1 MNLKNDFID
10 TINKIDLKSILGR
23 RFLLIVIMMV
33 ATLCMVVLNVS
44 ASISPD
50 LVQEE
55 LEVGECYTVTKTVDI
70 PPVPPKAD
78 VVFAFDLTGSMG
90 DILSTAKSKAGEIM
104 DTLIDSY
111 PGVSFNFGVMSYM
124 DYPHLYISNC
134 GPPSNYGDPGDYAY
148 SLDQPL
154 TNSTTAVTTAINSLS
169 LGSGGDGPEDY
180 TRIFY
185 ESYADSNI
193 GWRVGAKKLLVNF
206 ADNVP
211 HDCNLNEGVSSG
223 TWITGGDPG
232 RDEIM
237 FTSDDLDL
245 QDVLASMNSSGVSLI
260 ECHTTSDYINY
271 WNYWTGLTGG
281 SVLITNSSN
290 LVDDVVNAITSEL
303 TTPKLYDLHLEVI
316 TPGYGSWLDSVIP
329 SSYPEVDTGTNVI
342 FEETI
347 CVPIGTPPGYY
358 TFIVSAVD
366 GDGVDYGNQT
376 NEITV
381 INNPPVVSDIQ
392 DQTIAEGGSFAQV
405 NLDDYVEDVEDPDED
420 IVWTHSGEVELIVD
434 ITNRIATITIPN
446 PDWNGA
452 ETITFIAEDTGGL
465 TDSDDATFTAT
476 ADNDPP
482 VVSDIPDQ
490 TIQEG
495 QTFTTIV
502 LDNYVTD
509 TDNTDAEMTW
519 TYSGNS
525 ELTVDIDED
534 RIATIIIPSPDWY
547 GEEIITFRATDPGLL
562 WDEDAATFNVTFVNN
577 PPNTPSDPDPGDG
590 ETNVILNPTLSVY
603 VSDPNGDTMNVSF
616 YNADDDSLIGTASA
630 VSSGSNTS
638 VTWSGRSYSTTY
650 SWYAIANDSL
660 LNNKS
665 DTWSFT
671 TKEQSSPPS
680 SSATNDPTADAGG
693 PYYGFVDEEIEF
705 DGTNSKDND
714 ENGASIVQYDWKFF
728 DGDTWHNGLGANP
741 THTYEAKGEYTV
753 SLRVTDDEGSTAT
766 DTATVYITTSNNP
779 PTQPTLDG
787 PTFGHKQTPLDYD
800 VVSTDLDN
808 DTIRYIFDWGDNT
821 NTTTEYFTNG
831 TTATQNH
838 SWPTYGNYLITVY
851 AEDINNAISA
861 TTTYT
866 VLIDVHLIDDEI
878 KGDLIDPDSDDTW
891 EVFYNDTTGN
901 QTDVKKENDNY
912 LIDSDGDGK
921 WDHVYNLVEGL
932 STYFDYVYQK
942 YLKIYTEADK
952 TPGFEI
958 ISVLAMMALVL
969 IILRRRR

>member
-1 MNLKNDFID
+1 MNLKNNFID
-10 TINKIDLKSILGR
+10 TINKINLKSILGR

-55 LEVGECYTVTKTVDI
+55 LEVGECYTVTKTVEI
-70 PPVPPKAD
+70 PLIPPKAD
-78 VVFAFDLTGSMG
+78 VVFAFDLTSSMG
-90 DILSTAKSKAGEIM
+90 DILSTAKLKAGQIM
-104 DTLIDSY
+104 NTLITSY
-111 PGVSFNFGVMSYM
+111 PGVSFTFGVMSYM
-124 DYPHLYISNC
+124 DYPHFYIPNC

-154 TNSTTAVTTAINSLS
+154 TNSMTAVTTAINSLS
-169 LGSGGDGPEDY
+169 LGIGGDGPEDY

-193 GWRVGAKKLLVNF
+193 GWRAGAKKLLANF

-223 TWITGGDPG
+223 TWVTGGDPG
-232 RDEIM
+232 RDENM

-245 QDVLASMNSSGVSLI
+245 QDVLASMNSSGVTLI

-381 INNPPVVSDIQ
+381 N
-392 DQTIAEGGSFAQV
+392 A
-405 NLDDYVEDVEDPDED
+405 
-420 IVWTHSGEVELIVD
+420 
-434 ITNRIATITIPN
+434 
-446 PDWNGA
+446 
-452 ETITFIAEDTGGL
+452 
-465 TDSDDATFTAT
+465 
-476 ADNDPP
+476 
-482 VVSDIPDQ
+482 
-490 TIQEG
+490 
-495 QTFTTIV
+495 
-502 LDNYVTD
+502 
-509 TDNTDAEMTW
+509 
-519 TYSGNS
+519 
-525 ELTVDIDED
+525 
-534 RIATIIIPSPDWY
+534 
-547 GEEIITFRATDPGLL
+547 
-562 WDEDAATFNVTFVNN
+562 
-577 PPNTPSDPDPGDG
+577 PPNTPSDPDPDDG
-590 ETNVILNPTLSVY
+590 ETDVDINTDLSWTGG
-603 VSDPNGDTMNVSF
+603 DPDPGDTVTYDVYFGTISPPPKVVS
-616 YNADDDSLIGTASA
+616 NQ
-630 VSSGSNTS
+630 SNTS
-638 VTWSGRSYSTTY
+638 YNPGAMNYLTTY
-650 SWYAIANDSL
+650 YWQIIAWGDHGEKAEGPVWN
-660 LNNKS
+660 
-665 DTWSFT
+665 FI

-808 DTIRYIFDWGDNT
+808 DTIRYIFDWGDDT

-866 VLIDVHLIDDEI
+866 VLIDVLLIDDEI

-921 WDHVYNLVEGL
+921 WDHVYNPVEGL

-942 YLKIYTEADK
+942 YLKIYAEANK
-952 TPGFEI
+952 TPGFGI

>member
-1 MNLKNDFID
+1 MYPKNNFID

-23 RFLLIVIMMV
+23 RFLLIFIMIV

-55 LEVGECYTVTKTVDI
+55 LKAGECYTVTKTVDI
-70 PPVPPKAD
+70 PPIPPKAD
-78 VVFAFDLTGSMG
+78 VVLAFDLTGSMG
-90 DILSTAKSKAGEIM
+90 DILSTAKLKAGQIM
-104 DTLIDSY
+104 STLITSY
-111 PGVSFNFGVMSYM
+111 PGVSFTFGVMSYM
-124 DYPHLYISNC
+124 DYPHFYIPNC

-271 WNYWTGLTGG
+271 WNYWTGLAGG

-303 TTPKLYDLHLEVI
+303 TTPKVYNLTLEV
-316 TPGYGSWLDSVIP
+316 TSPEYNNWLSINP
-329 SSYPEVDTGTNVI
+329 SNYTEVTTGVNVT
-342 FEETI
+342 FNETI
-347 CVPIGTPPGYY
+347 CVPIGTPPGSY

-381 INNPPVVSDIQ
+381 NAP
-392 DQTIAEGGSFAQV
+392 
-405 NLDDYVEDVEDPDED
+405 
-420 IVWTHSGEVELIVD
+420 
-434 ITNRIATITIPN
+434 
-446 PDWNGA
+446 
-452 ETITFIAEDTGGL
+452 
-465 TDSDDATFTAT
+465 
-476 ADNDPP
+476 
-482 VVSDIPDQ
+482 
-490 TIQEG
+490 QE
-495 QTFTTIV
+495 
-502 LDNYVTD
+502 
-509 TDNTDAEMTW
+509 
-519 TYSGNS
+519 
-525 ELTVDIDED
+525 
-534 RIATIIIPSPDWY
+534 PSP
-547 GEEIITFRATDPGLL
+547 
-562 WDEDAATFNVTFVNN
+562 
-577 PPNTPSDPDPGDG
+577 
-590 ETNVILNPTLSVY
+590 
-603 VSDPNGDTMNVSF
+603 
-616 YNADDDSLIGTASA
+616 
-630 VSSGSNTS
+630 
-638 VTWSGRSYSTTY
+638 
-650 SWYAIANDSL
+650 
-660 LNNKS
+660 
-665 DTWSFT
+665 
-671 TKEQSSPPS
+671 
-680 SSATNDPTADAGG
+680 ATNNPTADAGG

-728 DGDTWHNGLGANP
+728 DEDTWHNHLGANP
-741 THTYEAKGEYTV
+741 NHTYDAMGEYTV
-753 SLRVTDDEGSTAT
+753 TLRVTDDEGSTAT

-808 DTIRYIFDWGDNT
+808 DTIRYIFDWGDDT

-891 EVFYNDTTGN
+891 EVFYNDATGN

-942 YLKIYTEADK
+942 YLKIYTEANK